1 MSGVVRRAK
10 GALLLLDF
18 VCFFLNYGI
27 IYTEIKRRKRR
38 RMVVTK
44 HEKSLRQKRVDSA
57 LGIAMVEGRRPS
69 QMARDIT
76 KQYVNGEIS
85 AEQMKQT
92 YLKKSG
98 LAL

>member
-1 MSGVVRRAK
+1 M
-10 GALLLLDF
+10 
-18 VCFFLNYGI
+18 
-27 IYTEIKRRKRR
+27 
-38 RMVVTK
+38 TK
-44 HEKSLRQKRVDSA
+44 QEKSLRQKQVNSA

-69 QMARDIT
+69 QIARDIT

-85 AEQMKQT
+85 AEQMKQI

>member
-1 MSGVVRRAK
+1 MA
-10 GALLLLDF
+10 
-18 VCFFLNYGI
+18 
-27 IYTEIKRRKRR
+27 
-38 RMVVTK
+38 VTK
-44 HEKSLRQKRVDSA
+44 QEKSLRQKQVNSA

-69 QMARDIT
+69 QIARDIT

-85 AEQMKQT
+85 AEQMKQI